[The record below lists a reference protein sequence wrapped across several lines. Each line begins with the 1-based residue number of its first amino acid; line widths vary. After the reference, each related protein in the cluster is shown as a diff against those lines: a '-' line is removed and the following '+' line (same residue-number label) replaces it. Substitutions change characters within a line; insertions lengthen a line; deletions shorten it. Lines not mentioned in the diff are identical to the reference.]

1 MNPLSTPYLEHLF
14 ILKYFPDPTNISTK
28 HTIIF
33 SDPMNISTKYTLIFS
48 DPMNISTK
56 YTLIFSVYLKPLYL
70 ELLSISNNN
79 FGPVTTIISL
89 SRAFYLRDM

>member
-14 ILKYFPDPTNISTK
+14 ISKYFPDPTNISTK

-79 FGPVTTIISL
+79 FGPVATIISL
-89 SRAFYLRDM
+89 SRAFYLHDM

>member
-14 ILKYFPDPTNISTK
+14 ISKYFPDPTNISTK

-70 ELLSISNNN
+70 ELLSLYLEQQ
-79 FGPVTTIISL
+79 FR
-89 SRAFYLRDM
+89 SRCNYYLPI

>member
-14 ILKYFPDPTNISTK
+14 ISKYFPDPTNISTK

-79 FGPVTTIISL
+79 FGLVATIISL

>member
-14 ILKYFPDPTNISTK
+14 ISNYFPDPTNISTK
-28 HTIIF
+28 HAIIF
-33 SDPMNISTKYTLIFS
+33 SDHV
-48 DPMNISTK
+48 NISTK

-70 ELLSISNNN
+70 ELLSISSNN
-79 FGPVTTIISL
+79 FGPVAAIISL